1 MGYFSS
7 HVFLVDRFAGA
18 FLLFHYNFCNKIC
31 KSNLLVTNRALV
43 KAALNGRSYVSDVLL
58 GSVGGGGQLVLGNIQ
73 NNQDTVS
80 CLIVFIWAFFYHG
93 MVITV
98 EPHFCLYGNRNNTRK
113 K

>member
-7 HVFLVDRFAGA
+7 LVFLVDHFAGA
-18 FLLFHYNFCNKIC
+18 FLLFHYNFGKKIC
-31 KSNLLVTNRALV
+31 KSNLVDTNQALV
-43 KAALNGRSYVSDVLL
+43 KAALNGSSYVSDVLL

-80 CLIVFIWAFFYHG
+80 CLIVFIWAFFYRG

-98 EPHFCLYGNRNNTRK
+98 DQHFLSLWK
-113 K
+113 QK